1 MVWKRIRAKKNR
13 NVKIMK
19 IEIPKYNY
27 TKDQLEQL
35 RSLLSQ
41 YEFDTPE
48 NRELVENV
56 ANNFLSEIIQQSR
69 DEKINLIL

>member
-1 MVWKRIRAKKNR
+1 
-13 NVKIMK
+13 MK